1 MVSRVVVGQ
10 GGLGVGMRFLDEGVC
25 GCRHKLRGE
34 TDHYKLG
41 ATEAVLA
48 TQSLVV
54 GWLIKECRL
63 ACHLERARECV
74 SLHMTGPEFLLGIFI
89 LRLKS
94 RAVLPQAAVKCRLH
108 HAPKASDLDFD
119 GRTLGD

>member
-63 ACHLERARECV
+63 ACHLERARVPLAGMRASRKIPRMCV
-74 SLHMTGPEFLLGIFI
+74 PPYDRAGVFGRNFYPETEE
-89 LRLKS
+89 S
-94 RAVLPQAAVKCRLH
+94 SSPAASCCKM
-108 HAPKASDLDFD
+108 PPSP
-119 GRTLGD
+119 